1 MGELLSADQL
11 LQFLT
16 QALYFIV
23 FLSVGYEVVRRPR
36 RISLDIALFFG
47 ALAVIV
53 TLQWLQAAFGLEPNP
68 IRSIVAGALFM
79 SLPYLLLRLVDDF
92 TDVPRWVMRTAEV
105 GLAFTIGLLIL
116 LNSLPAAGLHR
127 ALPTLVL
134 VVYFVVL
141 EIYAAQQFVREAR
154 RTTGVTR
161 RRMQAAA
168 AGSILLGLVI
178 VMSGANAF
186 FPDLGPLW
194 TIGQRVSG
202 LLSGVA
208 YALAFTPPRVLRRAW
223 QEPELRAFLGRAAE
237 LPRLPNTTAIVQA
250 LEAGA
255 AASIG
260 APQASI
266 GLWLPDFGILRYR
279 SSLQD
284 GEYIDL
290 PPDRFIAGRAFTQQ
304 QPIFSENAERDD
316 PENAEAYRT
325 YGAKAVLAAPIT
337 AGDQRLGVL
346 SVFAARSP
354 IFADDDLG
362 LVQLLADQAAV
373 ILESRKLIDEASRV
387 QALEEATRLRDDF
400 LSAAAH
406 DLKTPLTALLAQ
418 AQLLQR
424 RAERYPTEPVDRQG
438 LGRMVDS
445 ARKLNSLMLELLD
458 AARAEQGRLLGS
470 RDLVDLVVLANDAR
484 EQLSWERHQCTIDA
498 PAPVCGLYDRV
509 RITQL
514 IANLLENAVKYSPDG
529 GSVEVRIWQE
539 QEVAHVT
546 VTDHGIGIPASDL
559 QYVFER
565 FRRGK
570 NVDDRRFSGMGLGLF
585 ICRAIVGEHGGDID
599 AVSRL
604 GEGTT
609 IHVRLPVSANVPA
622 MVPAI

>member
-1 MGELLSADQL
+1 MSELLSADQL

-53 TLQWLQAAFGLEPNP
+53 SLQWLQAAFGLEPNP
-68 IRSIVAGALFM
+68 IRSVVTGSLFM
-79 SLPYLLLRLVDDF
+79 ALPYLLLRLVDDF
-92 TDVPRWVMRTAEV
+92 TDVPRWVMRSAEI
-105 GLAFTIGLLIL
+105 GLAITIGFLIL
-116 LNSLPAAGLHR
+116 LNSLPAGSPQR

-141 EIYAAQQFVREAR
+141 EVYAAQQFVKEAR
-154 RTTGVTR
+154 RTTGVTS

-168 AGSILLGLVI
+168 AGSILLGVVI

-194 TIGQRVSG
+194 TMGQRVSG
-202 LLSGVA
+202 LLSGMA

-237 LPRLPNTTAIVQA
+237 LPRLPNTAAIVQA
-250 LEAGA
+250 LEGGA

-266 GLWLPDFGILRYR
+266 GLWLPDFGILRYT
-279 SSLQD
+279 SNLQD
-284 GEYIDL
+284 GEYFDS

-304 QPIFSENAERDD
+304 QPIFSEDAERDD
-316 PENAEAYRT
+316 PENAESYRT

-424 RAERYPTEPVDRQG
+424 RAERYPSEPIDRQG
-438 LGRMVDS
+438 LGRLVDS

-470 RDLVDLVVLANDAR
+470 RDVVDLVVLANDAR
-484 EQLSWERHQCTIDA
+484 EQLSWERHHCTIDA
-498 PAPVCGLYDRV
+498 PAPVLGLFDRV

-559 QYVFER
+559 PHVFER

-585 ICRAIVGEHGGDID
+585 ICRAIVGEHGGGIE

-604 GEGTT
+604 GQGTT
-609 IHVRLPVSANVPA
+609 MHVRLPVSASVPA